1 MRPLTGA
8 PPTPDQLLSSPTEEA
23 LRSSTFLWRSGTDT
37 RRIEITRL
45 GGNLDHFYHFILDLV
60 WPMYEWAQR
69 EGHVPPEAG
78 LIALD
83 LKDLHFAPAMQALL
97 GVDMEAAP
105 AVLPEATG
113 APVRLHGFNTKS
125 GDHWNTFANAGDFRE
140 ARLRFVDAV
149 AARMGHEAKAAPAVV
164 LIKRKEETGDRG
176 ASRRSIQDH
185 EGLAEAVQTWCGAQ
199 GLAFHDVH
207 LEDLDILRQFAL
219 FHGGPV
225 LLIGQHGA
233 GLVNGVWMNDSR
245 SAVIELAGTD
255 NPPHFTNLFND
266 LGMRYARLLCEGSGD
281 HMAGQRIT
289 VDHRALLTALD
300 ALRSGVE

>member
-1 MRPLTGA
+1 
-8 PPTPDQLLSSPTEEA
+8 

-45 GGNLDHFYHFILDLV
+45 GGNLDHFYHFLLDLV
-60 WPMYEWAQR
+60 WPLHTWAQR
-69 EGHVPPEAG
+69 EGQVEQGATLQP
-78 LIALD
+78 LD
-83 LKDLHFAPAMQALL
+83 ARELHFAPVMKALL
-97 GVDMEAAP
+97 GVSMEAAP
-105 AVLPEATG
+105 NNLPHPTG
-113 APVRLHGFNTKS
+113 TPVQLHGFNTKS